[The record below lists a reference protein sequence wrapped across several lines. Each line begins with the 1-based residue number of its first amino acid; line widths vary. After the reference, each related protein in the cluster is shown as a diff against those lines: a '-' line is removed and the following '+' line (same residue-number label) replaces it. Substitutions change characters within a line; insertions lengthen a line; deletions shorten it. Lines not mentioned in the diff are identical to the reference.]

1 VPTTIKALEK
11 YLHKELNVD
20 GFKDYCPNGIQVLGR
35 GQIKR
40 VMTGVTASQEL
51 MKAAI
56 AWQADL
62 LLVHHGILWD
72 RDSRVV
78 RGSYK
83 KRLQLLLANDLNL
96 MAFHLP
102 LDAHPVFGNN
112 AQIISKLDLVQP
124 TPFGRYKGGAISFCG
139 NTAKAVTMDDFA
151 KKVKKCFAGSPLTLA
166 FGPKKIKK
174 VAVCSG
180 GAPELI
186 REAKEEGADLFITGE
201 AAEFVYHYAKEEKIN
216 FIAAGHHRT
225 EIFGVKALGEHI
237 GEKFAIEHKFHN
249 IANPI

>member
-1 VPTTIKALEK
+1 MATTIKILEK

-20 GFKDYCPNGIQVLGR
+20 SFSDYCPNGVQVLGR

-51 MKAAI
+51 LKAAI

-78 RGSYK
+78 KGSYK
-83 KRLQLLLANDLNL
+83 KRLQMLLANDLNL

-112 AQIISKLDLVQP
+112 AQILNKLDLIKP
-124 TPFGRYKGGAISFCG
+124 APFGRYKGGTISFCG
-139 NTAKAVTMDDFA
+139 STTKAISMADFT
-151 KKVKKCFAGSPLTLA
+151 KKVKKCFAGSPLSLA
-166 FGPKKIKK
+166 FGPKNIKK
-174 VAVCSG
+174 VAICSG

-201 AAEFVYHYAKEEKIN
+201 AAEFVYHFAKEEKIN

-225 EIFGVKALGEHI
+225 EMFGVMALGEHI
-237 GEKFAIEHKFHN
+237 AEKYNIEHKFHN
-249 IANPI
+249 VANPI

>member
-1 VPTTIKALEK
+1 MATTIKALEK

-20 GFKDYCPNGIQVLGR
+20 GFFDYCPNGIQVSGR
-35 GQIKR
+35 RQIQR
-40 VMTGVTASQEL
+40 IMTGVTASQEL

-56 AWQADL
+56 AWKADL

-78 RGSYK
+78 SGSYK
-83 KRLQLLLANDLNL
+83 KRLQLLLNNDLNL

-112 AQIISKLDLVQP
+112 AQIISKLGLEKSD
-124 TPFGRYKGGAISFCG
+124 PFGRYKGGTISFCG
-139 NTAKAVTMDDFA
+139 NTSSAVTMVDFA
-151 KKVKKCFAGSPLTLA
+151 KKVKKCFAGSPLVLD
-166 FGPKKIKK
+166 FGAKKIKK

-201 AAEFVYHYAKEEKIN
+201 AAEFVYHFAKEEKIN

-225 EIFGVKALGEHI
+225 EIFGVKALGEHLA
-237 GEKFAIEHKFHN
+237 EKFSVEHSFHN
-249 IANPI
+249 VANPI